1 MYHERTK
8 FIKLSNLSNTPSLGY
23 HGTETRL
30 EFNGNCLKQDCV
42 TFNQRKEVN
51 ICIVYEISKSINISD
66 YPTLENCLLGWQ
78 LGWLKTLI
86 SISTGFLDMELDLID
101 LDVFHFPALN

>member
-78 LGWLKTLI
+78 LGWLKRWYQ
-86 SISTGFLDMELDLID
+86 
-101 LDVFHFPALN
+101 